1 MKVRQ
6 LAVTL
11 TTAGFNNGTGLR
23 QKDFAGEARVLLE
36 FVRDQI
42 RYVRDIADVETL
54 HDPVTILNQQAGD
67 CDDKCILL
75 AALLLSIGFEHV
87 QFVAI
92 AEAPEQFT
100 HVYCRTYVEGPGT
113 AAWVDLEPTEP
124 IPYGQTV
131 PLGGVVEFLTQD
143 V

>member
-11 TTAGFNNGTGLR
+11 TTQGFNNGSGLR
-23 QKDFAGEARVLLE
+23 QKDFAGEARTLLE

-54 HDPVTILNQQAGD
+54 HDAVTILNQGAGD

-75 AALLLSIGFEHV
+75 AALLLSIGFENV

-92 AEAPEQFT
+92 AQEPEQFT
-100 HVYCRTYVEGPGT
+100 HVYLRVWIDGPG
-113 AAWVDLEPTEP
+113 APAWVDLEPTEP

-131 PLGGVVEFLTQD
+131 PLSDVVEFLTQD